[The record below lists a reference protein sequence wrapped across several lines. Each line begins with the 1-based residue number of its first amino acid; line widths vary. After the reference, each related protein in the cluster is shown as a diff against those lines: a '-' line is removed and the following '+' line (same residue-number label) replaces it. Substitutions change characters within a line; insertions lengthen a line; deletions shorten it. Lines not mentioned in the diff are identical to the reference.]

1 MIYNEMYRQFRTF
14 NIILLCCG
22 LLFAC
27 AHSPKYSESTSTT
40 NNGSTENT
48 SESTNK
54 KTNKGQKIAD
64 LAHALL
70 GSPYK
75 YGGASPKGFDCS
87 GLVLYTHGKVGVA
100 TPRTSYQQHK
110 TAKNIKLNEVTPG
123 DLIFFKLHKSRVS
136 HVGIYVGKG
145 RFIHAPKSGKR
156 VAVNQLKD
164 GFWKP
169 RIVSAG
175 RLH

>member
-1 MIYNEMYRQFRTF
+1 MLTFLRTF
-14 NIILLCCG
+14 LFSLLCLS

-27 AHSPKYSESTSTT
+27 SHSPKHNEAAI
-40 NNGSTENT
+40 
-48 SESTNK
+48 K
-54 KTNKGQKIAD
+54 KHTKAATHSPKKLRKGERIAGI
-64 LAHALL
+64 AHSLL

-87 GLVLYTHGKVGVA
+87 GLVYYTHGKLGIR
-100 TPRTSYQQHK
+100 TPRTSLQQYK
-110 TAKNIKLNEVTPG
+110 TAVNIKLNELHSG
-123 DLIFFKLHKSRVS
+123 DLVFFTLNKTTVS
-136 HVGIYVGKG
+136 HVGIYIGNG

-156 VAVNQLKD
+156 VTMNNINDDYWL
-164 GFWKP
+164 P